1 MSKMRLTGVLFVL
14 LVLVGMVATAV
25 AADDPIWEWEEA
37 SIAPQCRQIDSLD
50 SPYVIECVDDDI
62 TAARV
67 KEVNVRCV
75 AEWDATH
82 FTLAVVDETALGP
95 TGLDRWDG
103 GALYWSVIDAE
114 GNVVRGE
121 YHR

>member
-1 MSKMRLTGVLFVL
+1 MTTKRLLGLLFVL
-14 LVLVGMVATAV
+14 LVLVGIVGTAV

-37 SIAPQCRQIDSLD
+37 GIAPHCQQIDSFD
-50 SPYVIECVDDDI
+50 SPYVIECVDNDI
-62 TAARV
+62 MAARV

-75 AEWDATH
+75 ADWDATH
-82 FTLAVVDETALGP
+82 FTLAVVDDTTLGP
-95 TGLDRWDG
+95 TGLDKWDG

-114 GNVVRGE
+114 GNVVQGE